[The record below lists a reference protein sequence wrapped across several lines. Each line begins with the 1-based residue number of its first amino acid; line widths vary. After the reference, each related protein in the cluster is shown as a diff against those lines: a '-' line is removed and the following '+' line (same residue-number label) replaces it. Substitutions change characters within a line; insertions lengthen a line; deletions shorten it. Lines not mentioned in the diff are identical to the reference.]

1 VGKAVFGCDALFMEP
16 DADADAQLLDDLDR
30 ASAAFA
36 QLVDGVSPDQL
47 TASTPCPGVDVRML
61 VKHLMEGSRYF
72 AALLTRSQPA
82 DTVEPAAESLPVA
95 FRAAAAQ
102 MLAAFFLPGIFNEIF
117 DSPVG
122 QASGAELARVRLI
135 ELVAHG
141 WDLTRATSQSIEVFP
156 ADLCDRALVAAR
168 QLVTERGRGRFG
180 EQQPVPGDASSVD
193 QLAAYLGRS
202 P

>member
-1 VGKAVFGCDALFMEP
+1 MEA
-16 DADADAQLLDDLDR
+16 DADADLQLLDDLDR

-36 QLVDGVSPDQL
+36 RLVDGVLPDQL
-47 TASTPCPGVDVRML
+47 TASTPCPGVDVRAL
-61 VKHLMEGSRYF
+61 VQHLIDGSRYF
-72 AALLTRSQPA
+72 TGLLTRSLPA
-82 DTVEPAAESLPVA
+82 DTTEPAAQSLPVA

-102 MLAAFFLPGIFNEIF
+102 MLAAFSRPGIFNEIF

-122 QASGAELARVRLI
+122 RASGAELARVRLI

-141 WDLTRATSQSIEVFP
+141 WDLTRATSQSTEIFP
-156 ADLCDRALVAAR
+156 AGLCDRALIAAR
-168 QLVTERGRGRFG
+168 QIVADHGRGRFG
-180 EQQPVPGDASSVD
+180 EQQPVSDDASSAD